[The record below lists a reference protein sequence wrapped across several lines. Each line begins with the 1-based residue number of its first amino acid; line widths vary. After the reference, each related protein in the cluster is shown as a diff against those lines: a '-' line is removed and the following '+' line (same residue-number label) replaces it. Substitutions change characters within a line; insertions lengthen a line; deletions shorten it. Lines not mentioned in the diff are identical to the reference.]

1 MPIYSANRTGIAAP
15 VAESATTTDI
25 GQILYESQ
33 LNDMAIFSAVIRNDF
48 GEICRLR
55 EGTMLECEIAAL
67 NEGAV
72 KEFFKGLQEKLAR
85 FWAKIKEAFRNA
97 IDNLSLLFGGNGKKA
112 VEAFKQQYK
121 ELDGDK
127 YFNTTIDVKFAYKG
141 FIKAL
146 NPENLNNVD
155 DIEKEI
161 NSARNGSKGEYGKDY
176 IEKKLGAL
184 CGQSSMTIKEY
195 QEDVIEKNLTEK
207 SIGKAEVDNL
217 CHIVENGKDIIKS
230 LKDGQRNTEKAIYAM
245 SKKLK
250 EAEYKIEDNKD
261 QKVNIRNING
271 IVSAYESIV
280 AIQTR
285 LSINIAKASI
295 KNCRK
300 GLMKIIAEIRKARKE
315 DTAVA
320 ENAILLAEAEVDE
333 VFFNNTAICY

>member
-72 KEFFKGLQEKLAR
+72 KEFFRDLQKKLAL
-85 FWAKIKEAFRNA
+85 FWGKIKAAFNEA
-97 IDNLSLLFGGNGKKA
+97 IDRLSLLFGGNGKKA

-127 YFNTTIDVKFAYKG
+127 YFTNSVEVKFAHKVD
-141 FIKAL
+141 FAML
-146 NPENLNNVD
+146 NPEKLTSVN
-155 DIEKEI
+155 DIEEEI
-161 NSARNGSKGEYGKDY
+161 NSARNGTKGEYGKDY
-176 IEKKLGAL
+176 IEKKLGQFA
-184 CGQSSMTIKEY
+184 GKSSLTIKEF
-195 QEDVIEKNLTEK
+195 QEEAINRYLVEK
-207 SIGKAEVDNL
+207 SIDKNNYLDL
-217 CHIVENGKDIIKS
+217 CDIVENGKDIIKA
-230 LKDGQRNTEKAIYAM
+230 LKDGHRNTEKSIYAL

-250 EAEYKIEDNKD
+250 KAENEIENNKD
-261 QKVNIRNING
+261 AKVNVRNING
-271 IVSAYESIV
+271 IVNAYESIV

-285 LSINIAKASI
+285 LSINIARASI

-300 GLMKIIAEIRKARKE
+300 GLMKIIVEIRKTRKE
-315 DTAVA
+315 DASVA
-320 ENAILLAEAEVDE
+320 ENAILIAESEVDD
-333 VFFNNTAICY
+333 VFSNNTAICY